1 MWLLEAEVR
10 KVLTSI
16 EQAGFKPSAEQLAHF
31 TAFTGRMGGD
41 GESRI
46 LTIAGDKAEIAVRGV
61 LTASPSILA
70 MLFGGGNTTY
80 AEIISALSIAE
91 QTDDVKSITLSVDS
105 PGGHIDGLFQAME
118 AIRKAEKPING
129 VVVNM
134 AASAAYMLISQ
145 ADKVLALNE
154 ASRVGSIGIMGAF
167 RTKDDEVII
176 SSSKA
181 PNKNPDVTTEE
192 GRSVIQKELDG
203 LHDLFVSGIARG
215 RGVSVEDVNNNFGK
229 GSMLLAREAKARKMI
244 DAISSEVVG
253 DTSGPVIMQGPEGAL
268 KVPVTAGPTVAGV
281 NQGVISAGA
290 TPPFKDYPISG
301 KSWDSTAAVRR
312 WREQSG
318 STEAPSATYKNGFFW
333 YDTEAPEN
341 FGSYKLPFVDVEN
354 GSVKAVRNGV
364 NAANGAMQG
373 ARGGV
378 QIPAADRTKVQAH
391 IDKYR
396 DKITKQDQNKE
407 GKGMTKE
414 ELKAE
419 NPALYAELVQEGVKA
434 ERDRVQAHMTMGE
447 AFGAMDTATKAIK
460 DGSGFTASIQAEYMA
475 AGNKK
480 KETVDRAGDNPDLNI
495 DSAAPAAVA
504 KADLVAA
511 EVERLTGVATTA
523 QGGLK

>member
-1 MWLLEAEVR
+1 MWLLEAGVR
-10 KVLTSI
+10 KVLTSL
-16 EQAGFKPSAEQLAHF
+16 EQAGFKPSAEQLGHF

-41 GESRI
+41 DESRI
-46 LTIAGDKAEIAVRGV
+46 LTIAGDKAEIAVRGI
-61 LTASPSILA
+61 LTASPNILA

-80 AEIISALSIAE
+80 AEIISALNTAE

-118 AIRKAEKPING
+118 AVRKAEKPING
-129 VVVNM
+129 VVINM

-154 ASRVGSIGIMGAF
+154 ASRVGSIGIMGSF
-167 RTKDDEVII
+167 RVPDDEVVV

-203 LHDLFVSGIARG
+203 LHDLFASGIARG

-244 DAISSEVVG
+244 DAISSEVLG
-253 DTSGPVIMQGPEGAL
+253 DTSGPVIMQNVEGAAG
-268 KVPVTAGPTVAGV
+268 VPVTAGPT
-281 NQGVISAGA
+281 
-290 TPPFKDYPISG
+290 
-301 KSWDSTAAVRR
+301 
-312 WREQSG
+312 
-318 STEAPSATYKNGFFW
+318 
-333 YDTEAPEN
+333 
-341 FGSYKLPFVDVEN
+341 
-354 GSVKAVRNGV
+354 
-364 NAANGAMQG
+364 
-373 ARGGV
+373 
-378 QIPAADRTKVQAH
+378 ADRAKEPTHV
-391 IDKYR
+391 

-419 NPALYAELVQEGVKA
+419 NPALYAELVQEGVTA

-447 AFGAMDTATKAIK
+447 SFGAMDTATKAIK
-460 DGSGFTASIQAEYMA
+460 DGSGFTAAIQAEYMA

-480 KETVDRAGDNPDLNI
+480 KEIEARAGDNPDLTI
-495 DSAAPAAVA
+495 DPAAPAATD
-504 KADLVAA
+504 KATIVAA
-511 EVERLTGVATTA
+511 EVERLTGAATIA
-523 QGGLK
+523 EGGLK